1 MVLAGRMRTLVL
13 VEHKTREK
21 SDVTGDDEQWEK
33 FCQLWCRVRT
43 QPGIETIEGKQQVAE
58 DLVVLET
65 HWSVGVGRI
74 DAQMQA
80 VLPDGRRLGIRSAV
94 NENEM
99 NRTLILTC
107 VVRAAA

>member
-1 MVLAGRMRTLVL
+1 MRTLVL

-21 SDVTGDDEQWEK
+21 SDVTGDDEKWEK
-33 FCQLWCRVRT
+33 FCELWCAVRT
-43 QPGIETIEGKQQVAE
+43 QSGVESIEGKQLVAE

-65 HWSVGVGRI
+65 HWSAAAGKI
-74 DAQMQA
+74 DATMRA

-107 VVRAAA
+107 VLRAA